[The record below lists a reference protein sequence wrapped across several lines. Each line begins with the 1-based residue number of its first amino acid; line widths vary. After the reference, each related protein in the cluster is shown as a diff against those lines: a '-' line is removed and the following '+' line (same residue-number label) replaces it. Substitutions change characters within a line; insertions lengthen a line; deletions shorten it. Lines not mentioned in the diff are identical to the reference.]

1 MSVGQDNFMRKL
13 YSIQALYDEDLISAY
28 KTFTEKSDVISRDI
42 LEKGTKVREY
52 LILSGE
58 MKRYLRDIKH
68 AITEFNNTDQN
79 GSKTFFYYARFGGS
93 KSQFSALLKDELIQ
107 EQEEDPKFPSKRLIF
122 LDFPKVSDLSGSN
135 VFSQLSAGCIRA
147 LARVLTNEKE
157 YNEVFTRIQEL
168 MFDIQVGI
176 ISTSKKQEIYKL
188 LDEISYKTGRSVE
201 KETDQIRIDLD
212 YVQFMNDEI
221 IIKKSKEIIKILS
234 DHQFI
239 LVWLFDE
246 LDQWFDLETGE
257 LSEGFRN
264 ISRLL
269 HEIFELGNISKNIF
283 LFFATKR
290 VQALLDD
297 HEKIVKLELSDAA
310 TRRFF
315 RLHRNS
321 STLHEQGNYGDA
333 ITDAIFHFSAMS
345 CAVKNI
351 KHPKLTFYKFL
362 VSFTEFHAKPEYKRT
377 SRGHINSRILKILE
391 NYFVIEDEVQKGF
404 ELLKPD
410 KKWIDISNAIPDI
423 FSTILLYLDT
433 SYPFERREIPVGSK
447 RLDGIF
453 KISKSGNQDIYVEIK
468 LSKNL
473 EKLRVDQI
481 LEAAVVEKKW
491 VIFFVF
497 GTLTKDE
504 VLTKIK
510 KELIKDGKPEYIH
523 LIKPIVVDNLL
534 AYAPMIGTQ
543 GMSLSN
549 TNKAIAK
556 YKSCAS
562 FIRQF
567 SELTTEL
574 NAIFIEHK
582 DQFPG
587 EHQDETEII
596 SQVTQDLS
604 EIIVEKA
611 PERVFVEPTIKPPKT
626 PLNPIDRLVRETL
639 LALKRKN
646 HIPKNSKKSINV
658 IKKAIKNPSLLQ
670 ELDKIER
677 QLLDKKIL
685 NNFDSTHWYF
695 SKSVCDKGYGSTMS
709 IDQFESFIT
718 NELTKKTQ
726 SFL

>member
-1 MSVGQDNFMRKL
+1 MSVGQDSFMRKL
-13 YSIQALYDEDLISAY
+13 YSIQALHHEDLISAY

-42 LEKGTKVREY
+42 LEKGTKVKEY
-52 LILSGE
+52 LILTEE

-68 AITEFNNTDQN
+68 AVEEFNNTDKN

-122 LDFPKVSDLSGSN
+122 LNFPKISDISGSN

-157 YNEVFTRIQEL
+157 YNEVFTQIQDL

-188 LDEISYKTGRSVE
+188 LGEISYKTDRSVE
-201 KETDQIRIDLD
+201 KEINQIKIDLD
-212 YVQFMNDEI
+212 YVQFMNDEV

-234 DHQFI
+234 DHHFI
-239 LVWLFDE
+239 LVWHFDE

-257 LSEGFRN
+257 ISEGFRN

-269 HEIFELGNISKNIF
+269 HEIFELGNISKNLF
-283 LFFATKR
+283 FFFATKR

-297 HEKIVKLELSDAA
+297 HEKIIKLELSDAA

-315 RLHRNS
+315 ILHRNS

-333 ITDAIFHFSAMS
+333 ITEAIFHFSAMN
-345 CAVKNI
+345 CAVQNI
-351 KHPKLTFYKFL
+351 KYPKITFYNFLDRFTKFH
-362 VSFTEFHAKPEYKRT
+362 TKPEYKRT

-391 NYFVIEDEVQKGF
+391 NYFVIEDEVRKGF
-404 ELLKPD
+404 ELLD
-410 KKWIDISNAIPDI
+410 SGKKWIGVSEAIPDI

-433 SYPFERREIPVGSK
+433 SYPFERREIPVGTK

-481 LEAAVVEKKW
+481 IEAAVVDKKW
-491 VIFFVF
+491 VIYFVF

-510 KELIKDGKPEYIH
+510 KKLINDGKPESIN
-523 LIKPIVVDNLL
+523 LIKPIVVNNLL

-549 TNKAIAK
+549 TNTAIAK

-582 DQFPG
+582 DQFPS
-587 EHQDETEII
+587 EHQDETEIT
-596 SQVTQDLS
+596 SQVTQDS
-604 EIIVEKA
+604 PEIIVEKA
-611 PERVFVEPTIKPPKT
+611 PEKPFLGSTTKLPEE
-626 PLNPIDRLVRETL
+626 PLNAIDRLVRETL
-639 LALKRKN
+639 LVLKRKN
-646 HIPKNSKKSINV
+646 HIPKNSRKSINV

-677 QLLDKKIL
+677 RLLDKKIL

-695 SKSVCDKGYGSTMS
+695 SKSVCNKGYGSAMS
-709 IDQFESFIT
+709 IEQFKSFIT
-718 NELTKKTQ
+718 NELTKKAQ
-726 SFL
+726 SLF